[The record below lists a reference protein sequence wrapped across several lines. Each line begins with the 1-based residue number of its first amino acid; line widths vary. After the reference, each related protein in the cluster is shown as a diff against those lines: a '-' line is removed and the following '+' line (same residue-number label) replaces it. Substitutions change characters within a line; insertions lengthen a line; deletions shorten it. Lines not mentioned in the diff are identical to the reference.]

1 MAVGPERRG
10 GPSGP
15 PGTAGAAPSR
25 RWSDVLLF
33 SVTAVELGV
42 LLILT
47 PALTLPDRIY
57 VLQHLTVL
65 VIAVTR
71 RPPAVHDHSLRVS
84 LAVSVSYGYP
94 YAQVIYL
101 QRNPGSSLWPE
112 GGMVLITA
120 GALLSIVS
128 LWTLG
133 RRFGIRPALR
143 GLAVDGPYRIVRHPM
158 YLSYVLSDV
167 GYNLQECN
175 LGTTALVLMGWIA
188 MVYRI
193 ESEERVMAHHPHWGG
208 YTDAVCYR
216 LLPGI
221 W

>member
-1 MAVGPERRG
+1 MGGGHAVAVSP
-10 GPSGP
+10 
-15 PGTAGAAPSR
+15 R

-42 LLILT
+42 LLVLT
-47 PALTLPDRIY
+47 PALALPDWIY
-57 VLQHLTVL
+57 VLQHVMVL
-65 VIAVTR
+65 VIALTR
-71 RPPAVHDHSLRVS
+71 RSPAVTDHSFGVS
-84 LAVSVSYGYP
+84 TAVAVSYAYP

-101 QRNPGSSLWPE
+101 QRVAGWSLWPN
-112 GGMVLITA
+112 GGMVLITC

-143 GLAVDGPYRIVRHPM
+143 GLTVDGPYRFVRHPM
-158 YLSYVLSDV
+158 YLSYVLGDI
-167 GYNLQECN
+167 GYNVQEGS
-175 LGTTALVLMGWIA
+175 LGTVALVIIGWIA
-188 MVYRI
+188 MIYRI
-193 ESEERVMAHHPHWGG
+193 ESEERVMAHHPDWAA
-208 YTDAVCYR
+208 YTNIVRYR

>member
-1 MAVGPERRG
+1 MGRDHVVAVSPRH
-10 GPSGP
+10 
-15 PGTAGAAPSR
+15 
-25 RWSDVLLF
+25 WSDVLLF

-47 PALTLPDRIY
+47 PALTLPDWIY
-57 VLQHLTVL
+57 VLQHVMVLIIALTRRL
-65 VIAVTR
+65 PAVT
-71 RPPAVHDHSLRVS
+71 DHSFGVS
-84 LAVSVSYGYP
+84 AAVAVSYAYP

-101 QRNPGSSLWPE
+101 QRMPGWSLWPE
-112 GGMVLITA
+112 GGMVLILS

-133 RRFGIRPALR
+133 RQFGIRPAMR
-143 GLAVDGPYRIVRHPM
+143 GLAVHGTYGIVRHPM
-158 YLSYVLSDV
+158 YLSYVLGDV

-175 LGTTALVLMGWIA
+175 LGTATLVIAGWIA
-188 MVYRI
+188 MIYRI
-193 ESEERVMAHHPHWGG
+193 DSEERVMARHPQWTT
-208 YTDAVCYR
+208 YTNEVRYR

>member
-1 MAVGPERRG
+1 MRAGNAVAV
-10 GPSGP
+10 S
-15 PGTAGAAPSR
+15 SR

-47 PALTLPDRIY
+47 PALALPDWIY
-57 VLQHLTVL
+57 VLQHVMVL
-65 VIAVTR
+65 VIALTR
-71 RPPAVHDHSLRVS
+71 RSPAVTDHSFGVS
-84 LAVSVSYGYP
+84 AAVAVSYGYP

-101 QRNPGSSLWPE
+101 QRIPGWSLWPE
-112 GGMVLITA
+112 GGIVLITS

-133 RRFGIRPALR
+133 QRFGIRPALR
-143 GLAVDGPYRIVRHPM
+143 GLTVHGTYSVVRHPM
-158 YLSYVLSDV
+158 YLSYVLGDV
-167 GYNLQECN
+167 GYNLQESN
-175 LGTTALVLMGWIA
+175 LGTAALVIMGWIA
-188 MVYRI
+188 MIYRI
-193 ESEERVMAHHPHWGG
+193 KGEERVMAHHPDWAA
-208 YTDAVCYR
+208 YTNAVRYR

>member
-1 MAVGPERRG
+1 MERGHVVAVSPRH
-10 GPSGP
+10 
-15 PGTAGAAPSR
+15 
-25 RWSDVLLF
+25 WSDVLLF

-47 PALTLPDRIY
+47 PALSVPDWIY
-57 VLQHLTVL
+57 VLQHVTVL
-65 VIAVTR
+65 AIALTRRSPAVT
-71 RPPAVHDHSLRVS
+71 DHSFGVS
-84 LAVSVSYGYP
+84 AAVGVSYAYP

-101 QRNPGSSLWPE
+101 QRTPGWPLWPE
-112 GGMVLITA
+112 GGIVLITS

-143 GLAVDGPYRIVRHPM
+143 GLTVSGTYRVVRHPI
-158 YLSYVLSDV
+158 YLSYVLGDV
-167 GYNLQECN
+167 GYNFQECN
-175 LGTTALVLMGWIA
+175 LGTAALVIVGWIA
-188 MVYRI
+188 MIYRI
-193 ESEERVMAHHPHWGG
+193 ESEERVMAHHPEWAA
-208 YTDAVCYR
+208 YTEAVRYR

>member
-1 MAVGPERRG
+1 MGRGHVVAVSPRH
-10 GPSGP
+10 
-15 PGTAGAAPSR
+15 
-25 RWSDVLLF
+25 WSDVLLF

-47 PALTLPDRIY
+47 PALTLPDWIY
-57 VLQHLTVL
+57 VLQHVMVLIIALTRRL
-65 VIAVTR
+65 PAVT
-71 RPPAVHDHSLRVS
+71 DHSFGVS
-84 LAVSVSYGYP
+84 AAVAVSYGYP

-101 QRNPGSSLWPE
+101 QRMPGSSLWPE
-112 GGMVLITA
+112 GGMVLILS
-120 GALLSIVS
+120 GAFLSIVS

-143 GLAVDGPYRIVRHPM
+143 GLSVHGPYRVVRHPM
-158 YLSYVLSDV
+158 YASYVLSDI

-175 LGTTALVLMGWIA
+175 LGTAALVIIGWMA
-188 MVYRI
+188 MIYRI
-193 ESEERVMAHHPHWGG
+193 QGEERVMAHHPEWTA
-208 YTDAVCYR
+208 YTDAVRYR

>member
-1 MAVGPERRG
+1 MGAGNVVAV
-10 GPSGP
+10 S
-15 PGTAGAAPSR
+15 SR

-33 SVTAVELGV
+33 SVTFVELGV

-47 PALTLPDRIY
+47 PALALPDWIY
-57 VLQHLTVL
+57 ILQHVMVL
-65 VIAVTR
+65 VIALTR
-71 RPPAVHDHSLRVS
+71 RPPAVQDHSLGIS
-84 LAVSVSYGYP
+84 AAVAVSYGYP

-101 QRNPGSSLWPE
+101 QRIPGWSLWPE

-128 LWTLG
+128 LCTLG

-143 GLAVDGPYRIVRHPM
+143 GLTVHGPYRVVRHPM
-158 YLSYVLSDV
+158 YLSYVLSDI

-175 LGTTALVLMGWIA
+175 VGTAALVILGWVA
-188 MVYRI
+188 MIVRI
-193 ESEERVMAHHPHWGG
+193 EKEERVMAHHPGWVA
-208 YTDAVCYR
+208 YTNAAHYR
-216 LLPGI
+216 LVPGI

>member
-1 MAVGPERRG
+1 MGGGHVVAV
-10 GPSGP
+10 S
-15 PGTAGAAPSR
+15 SR
-25 RWSDVLLF
+25 RWSDVLLL

-42 LLILT
+42 LLLLT
-47 PALTLPDRIY
+47 PALALPDWIY
-57 VLQHLTVL
+57 VLQHVMVLIIALTRGAPAVVDGSFGGGAAVL
-65 VIAVTR
+65 V
-71 RPPAVHDHSLRVS
+71 
-84 LAVSVSYGYP
+84 SYAYP

-101 QRNPGSSLWPE
+101 QRMPGWLLWPE
-112 GGMVLITA
+112 GGMVLITF
-120 GALLSIVS
+120 GAVLSIVS

-143 GLAVDGPYRIVRHPM
+143 GLAVDGPYRVVRHPM
-158 YLSYVLSDV
+158 YLSYVLGDI

-175 LGTTALVLMGWIA
+175 VGTAALVMIGWIA

-193 ESEERVMAHHPHWGG
+193 EREEHVMAHHPEWAA
-208 YTDAVCYR
+208 YTRAVRFR

>member
-1 MAVGPERRG
+1 MGGGHVVAV
-10 GPSGP
+10 S
-15 PGTAGAAPSR
+15 SR
-25 RWSDVLLF
+25 RWSDVLLL

-42 LLILT
+42 LLLLT
-47 PALTLPDRIY
+47 PALALPDWIY
-57 VLQHLTVL
+57 VLQHVMVLIIALTRGAPAVVDGSFGVGAAVL
-65 VIAVTR
+65 V
-71 RPPAVHDHSLRVS
+71 
-84 LAVSVSYGYP
+84 SYAYP

-101 QRNPGSSLWPE
+101 QRMPGWLLWPE
-112 GGMVLITA
+112 GGMVLITF
-120 GALLSIVS
+120 GAVLSIVS

-143 GLAVDGPYRIVRHPM
+143 GLAVDGPYRVVRHPM
-158 YLSYVLSDV
+158 YLSYVLGDI

-175 LGTTALVLMGWIA
+175 VGTAALVMIGWIA

-193 ESEERVMAHHPHWGG
+193 EREEHVMAHHPEWAA
-208 YTDAVCYR
+208 YTRAVRFR

>member
-1 MAVGPERRG
+1 MSG
-10 GPSGP
+10 GVVEVSW
-15 PGTAGAAPSR
+15 R

-47 PALTLPDRIY
+47 PALTFPDWIY
-57 VLQHLTVL
+57 VLQHVVVL
-65 VIAVTR
+65 AIAVTR
-71 RPPAVHDHSLRVS
+71 RVPALADHSFGVS
-84 LAVSVSYGYP
+84 AAVAVSYAYP

-101 QRNPGSSLWPE
+101 QHTPGWSVWPH
-112 GGMVLITA
+112 GGVVLIA
-120 GALLSIVS
+120 CGALLSIVS
-128 LWTLG
+128 LCALG

-143 GLAVDGPYRIVRHPM
+143 GLAVNGTYRVVRHPM
-158 YLSYVLSDV
+158 YLSYVLGDV

-175 LGTTALVLMGWIA
+175 FGTAALVIIGWVA

-193 ESEERVMAHHPHWGG
+193 ESEERVMAHHPEWDA
-208 YTDAVCYR
+208 YTHAVRYR